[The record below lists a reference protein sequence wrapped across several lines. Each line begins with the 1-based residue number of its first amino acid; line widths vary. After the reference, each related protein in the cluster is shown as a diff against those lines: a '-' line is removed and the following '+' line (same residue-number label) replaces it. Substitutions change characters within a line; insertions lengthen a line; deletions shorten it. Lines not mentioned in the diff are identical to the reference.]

1 MDSPARPFAVS
12 IPGMKRIQE
21 KIKDL
26 IEPHAYDA
34 VRDFAAEPARAL
46 AAYRFTDVTSDLLA
60 RWLDALSGV
69 GRGRG
74 AAHALAGARG
84 VGKSHTLAVFGA
96 IACSESLARAV
107 DDAHV
112 ATSAQRLA
120 RRRFLVARVERGTRE
135 TLAEE
140 MAAALARAFGGGESQ
155 WSGTPREMLAAAASR
170 EPDATVVVLVDTAST
185 RPSRVSRDDGPLLGE
200 MAAATR
206 GTAAFVALALDDDIA
221 GADGANVALSG
232 TYRIDYLDTEHLYH
246 VADQH
251 VLCKKPQARS
261 TLHEIYASL
270 RATVSGFNWS
280 ELRFGLLYPVHPLI
294 ADVASAVRLYV
305 PNFSFLPFA
314 ASVARHAASRP
325 ALSLILLDELFDGV
339 ETELRKSTELRGAF
353 AAYDHLLAESVER
366 LPVMQRYQARLLLK
380 SLFILSLDGR
390 GATARE
396 LCAALLLPDDDAQ
409 AAGQVAETLE
419 RFTTAALPSSMHV
432 NAPADGGETNYRFQ
446 PAPAH
451 APAEDNAAT
460 ENKDAAVEDLNATIE
475 DESAAHEDVAAQTN
489 TGASSA
495 SADLLHDLE
504 SEGLFDAPPVNTA
517 ADVNANAN
525 ATAAS
530 TTAEAPTV
538 QAPTTEATSAEATST
553 ATKTEE
559 ATDAEATSGSATDS
573 QAASATSTDTTS
585 TSAANVEATGA
596 GATMEADVPSTVAR
610 EDERVEAVLSSS
622 SHADEED
629 ERRDPE
635 ELTEWARYLTE
646 QPSLGSITEPAGRES
661 IREAL
666 ASWLASWRAL
676 ELEKKIEALP
686 DAALNTRVWDLA
698 RLVRRRFDAA
708 AEAVEAALAAKTSL
722 EEGLVRAIGAFDRS
736 PGKLASAARHLADLR
751 DYVNDFAPTER
762 VRAYLATAE
771 PTGVE
776 RIESARRELLAI
788 TSDAGALLE
797 RERRER
803 LRVLWREFHTNYVEH
818 YAALHDK
825 TMACGDRAE
834 FKSLTAGDRWRE
846 FEALSRLAVVSL
858 QPRRRAEELI
868 KREHSAR
875 CALPVRRLLETQPSC
890 ACAFRLAR
898 ADAFERLARDLEE
911 IVESG
916 VEVYRRTLLLMAGHL
931 AIALDALARKEEDAE
946 AARRARTLSSA
957 FAQKRLPERF
967 ALADVRFI
975 ERALKRTAPPPVR
988 VAAPNGENGALTRA
1002 ELRARLDHWLDE
1014 LPEQPVLIE
1023 LIGKET
1029 HAP

>member
-1 MDSPARPFAVS
+1 
-12 IPGMKRIQE
+12 MKRIQE

-46 AAYRFTDVTSDLLA
+46 AAYRFTDMTSDLLA
-60 RWLDALSGV
+60 RWIDALSSV

-112 ATSAQRLA
+112 ATTAQRLA
-120 RRRFLVARVERGTRE
+120 RRRFAVVRVERGTRA
-135 TLAEE
+135 TLQEE
-140 MAAALARAFGGGESQ
+140 MAAGFARALGGSESQ
-155 WSGTPREMLAAAASR
+155 WTGDPREMLAVAASR
-170 EPDATVVVLVDTAST
+170 DPEATLVLLVDTAST

-206 GTAAFVALALDDDIA
+206 GVSAFVALALDDDIA

-251 VLCKKPQARS
+251 VLCKKPRARS
-261 TLHEIYASL
+261 AIHEIYSSL

-280 ELRFGLLYPVHPLI
+280 ESRFALLYPVHPLI

-305 PNFSFLPFA
+305 PHFSFLPFA
-314 ASVARHAASRP
+314 ASVARHAAARP
-325 ALSLILLDELFDGV
+325 ALSLVLLDELFEGV
-339 ETELRKSTELRGAF
+339 EADLRKSAELRGAF

-409 AAGQVAETLE
+409 AAAQVAETLE
-419 RFTTAALPSSMHV
+419 RFTGAALPASLQVS
-432 NAPADGGETNYRFQ
+432 AREGDTGAADYRFRL
-446 PAPAH
+446 
-451 APAEDNAAT
+451 DAT
-460 ENKDAAVEDLNATIE
+460 EAQVSAHEGDDAHEAAGEQDAPEREDDDAAQA
-475 DESAAHEDVAAQTN
+475 SQAS
-489 TGASSA
+489 TGSA
-495 SADLLHDLE
+495 SAADLLNDLE
-504 SEGLFDAPPVNTA
+504 SEGLFDPPGVSTSTKADASA
-517 ADVNANAN
+517 AAEATTPEAANAEATN
-525 ATAAS
+525 AEATVANTTDVRATSAGATDEEAAS
-530 TTAEAPTV
+530 AG
-538 QAPTTEATSAEATST
+538 TTEASAAATEAGADVAAPFAQETPKVEPVVESLR
-553 ATKTEE
+553 
-559 ATDAEATSGSATDS
+559 
-573 QAASATSTDTTS
+573 ASA
-585 TSAANVEATGA
+585 
-596 GATMEADVPSTVAR
+596 
-610 EDERVEAVLSSS
+610 
-622 SHADEED
+622 ED

-646 QPSLGSITEPAGRES
+646 QPSLGSITDGGGREG

-666 ASWLASWRAL
+666 SAWLREWRGL

-686 DAALNTRVWDLA
+686 DAALNTRVWDLG

-708 AEAVEAALAAKTSL
+708 AEAVEAALAEKTSL
-722 EEGLVRAIGAFDRS
+722 EEGLVRASEAFDRS

-776 RIESARRELLAI
+776 RIEAARRELLSIAA
-788 TSDAGALLE
+788 DAGALLE

-803 LRVLWREFHTNYVEH
+803 LRVLWREFHTHYVEH

-825 TMACGDRAE
+825 TMACGDREE
-834 FKSLTAGDRWRE
+834 FQSLTGGDRWRE
-846 FEALSRLAVVSL
+846 FEALARLSVVSA
-858 QPRRRAEELI
+858 QPRRRVEELLG
-868 KREHSAR
+868 RERAAR

-898 ADAFERLARDLEE
+898 AAEFDSLARDLGET
-911 IVESG
+911 VEG
-916 VEVYRRTLLLMAGHL
+916 GIEVYRRTLLLMAGHL

-946 AARRARTLSSA
+946 AARRARSLSTA

-967 ALADVRFI
+967 ALADVRFV
-975 ERALKRTAPPPVR
+975 ERALKRTQLPPVR
-988 VAAPNGENGALTRA
+988 VTAPNGENGALTRDQ
-1002 ELRARLDHWLDE
+1002 LRTRLDGWLDE

>member
-1 MDSPARPFAVS
+1 
-12 IPGMKRIQE
+12 MKRIQE

-46 AAYRFTDVTSDLLA
+46 AAYRFTDMTSDLLA
-60 RWLDALSGV
+60 RWVDALSSV

-112 ATSAQRLA
+112 ATTAQRLA
-120 RRRFLVARVERGTRE
+120 RRRFAVVRVERGTRA
-135 TLAEE
+135 TLQEE
-140 MAAALARAFGGGESQ
+140 MAAGFARALGGGESQ
-155 WSGTPREMLAAAASR
+155 WTGDPREMLAVAASR
-170 EPDATVVVLVDTAST
+170 DPEATLVVLVDTAST

-232 TYRIDYLDTEHLYH
+232 TYRIDYLGAEHLYH

-261 TLHEIYASL
+261 AIHEIYSSL

-280 ELRFGLLYPVHPLI
+280 ESRFALLYPVHPLI

-305 PNFSFLPFA
+305 PHFSFLPFA
-314 ASVARHAASRP
+314 ASVARHAAGRP
-325 ALSLILLDELFDGV
+325 ALSLVLLDELFDGV
-339 ETELRKSTELRGAF
+339 ESDLRKSTELRGAF

-409 AAGQVAETLE
+409 VAGQVAETLE
-419 RFTTAALPSSMHV
+419 RFTGAALPASLQV
-432 NAPADGGETNYRFQ
+432 GAREGDAAAANYRFRL
-446 PAPAH
+446 
-451 APAEDNAAT
+451 DAT
-460 ENKDAAVEDLNATIE
+460 EAQVPALEGDDEAHEAAVEQDAPERE
-475 DESAAHEDVAAQTN
+475 DDDAAQAGRAS
-489 TGASSA
+489 TGSSSA
-495 SADLLHDLE
+495 ADLLNDLE
-504 SEGLFDAPPVNTA
+504 SEGLFDPPGVSASTG
-517 ADVNANAN
+517 ANASAEAE
-525 ATAAS
+525 ATASEAKD
-530 TTAEAPTV
+530 AEAPNAEAANAEPTATNTTDV
-538 QAPTTEATSAEATST
+538 RATDEEAASAGTAQAGTTEASADATEAC
-553 ATKTEE
+553 
-559 ATDAEATSGSATDS
+559 
-573 QAASATSTDTTS
+573 
-585 TSAANVEATGA
+585 
-596 GATMEADVPSTVAR
+596 ADVAAPVAR
-610 EDERVEAVLSSS
+610 EASKVEPVIESVRAVT
-622 SHADEED
+622 ED

-646 QPSLGSITEPAGRES
+646 QPSLGSITDEGGREV

-666 ASWLASWRAL
+666 SAWLRKWRGL
-676 ELEKKIEALP
+676 ELEKRIEALP
-686 DAALNTRVWDLA
+686 DAALNTRVWDLG

-708 AEAVEAALAAKTSL
+708 AEAVEAALAEKTSL
-722 EEGLVRAIGAFDRS
+722 EEGLVRASEAFDRS

-776 RIESARRELLAI
+776 RIEAARRELLSIAA
-788 TSDAGALLE
+788 DAGALLE

-803 LRVLWREFHTNYVEH
+803 LRVLWREFHTHYVEH

-825 TMACGDRAE
+825 TMACGDREE
-834 FKSLTAGDRWRE
+834 FQSLTGGDRWRE
-846 FEALSRLAVVSL
+846 FEALSRLTVVSA
-858 QPRRRAEELI
+858 QPRRRVEELLE
-868 KREHSAR
+868 RERAAR

-890 ACAFRLAR
+890 ACAFRLSR
-898 ADAFERLARDLEE
+898 AAEFERLARDLEE
-911 IVESG
+911 SVEG
-916 VEVYRRTLLLMAGHL
+916 GIEVYRRTLLLMAGHL

-946 AARRARTLSSA
+946 SARRARSLSTA

-967 ALADVRFI
+967 ALADVRFV
-975 ERALKRTAPPPVR
+975 ERALKRTQLPPVR
-988 VAAPNGENGALTRA
+988 VAAPNGENGALTRDQ
-1002 ELRARLDHWLDE
+1002 LRTRLDGWLDE